1 MASRN
6 LALGKGEVYFAQFKP
21 GTQIPGGERFL
32 GNCPE
37 FTMNREAEKI
47 EHFSSTRGMRL
58 KDDEDTVGVNNT
70 ASISCDDVS
79 PANLALWFLG
89 EALTLTV
96 SAAPDQGDTFE
107 DVAPGL
113 SYQLGVSDASPTG
126 ARKVSNVV
134 VSKGV
139 TPLTLGVDYDVDPV
153 LGRITLLDSDD
164 TTVVSGDDLTVAYDI
179 DASTRSQIISTSASV
194 EGALRFISYN
204 PKGQRI
210 DYFMPWVKFSPNGD
224 IALITEEYMTIPL
237 NVEALIKGD
246 LEAIYADGR
255 PLAA

>member
-37 FTMNREAEKI
+37 FTMNREAEKL

-58 KDDEDTVGVNNT
+58 KDDEDTVGVTNT
-70 ASISCDDVS
+70 STISCDDVS
-79 PANLALWFLG
+79 PANIALWMLG
-89 EALTLTV
+89 EALTLTT
-96 SAAPDQGDTFE
+96 AAATAQTDTFE

-113 SYQLGVSDASPTG
+113 AYQLGVTDASPTG
-126 ARKVSNVV
+126 ARNVANVV
-134 VSKGV
+134 VTKGA
-139 TPLTLGVDYDVDPV
+139 TPLTLGTDYEVDAT
-153 LGRITLLDSDD
+153 LGRITLLDND
-164 TTVVSGDDLTVAYDI
+164 TTTVIEGDDLDVTFDI
-179 DASTRSQIISTSASV
+179 SASTRAQIVSSSASA

-204 PKGQRI
+204 PKGQKI
-210 DYFMPWVKFSPNGD
+210 DYFMPWVKISPNGE

-237 NVEALIKGD
+237 NVEALVKDD

-255 PLAA
+255 PLVA

>member
-1 MASRN
+1 MGSRN

-37 FTMNREAEKI
+37 FTMNREAEKL

-58 KDDEDTVGVNNT
+58 KDDEDTIGVTNT
-70 ASISCDDVS
+70 STISCDDVS
-79 PANLALWFLG
+79 PANMALWMLG
-89 EALTLTV
+89 EALTLTT
-96 SAAPDQGDTFE
+96 APATAQTDTFE
-107 DVAPGL
+107 DVEPGL
-113 SYQLGVSDASPTG
+113 SYQLGVTDTSPTG
-126 ARKVSNVV
+126 ARKVTNVV
-134 VSKGV
+134 VNKAA
-139 TPLTLGVDYDVDPV
+139 TPLVLGTDYDVDPV
-153 LGRITLLDSDD
+153 LGRITLLEGGA
-164 TTVVSGDDLTVAYDI
+164 VVKGDDLDVDFDI
-179 DASTRSQIISTSASV
+179 EASTRQQIISSSASA

-204 PKGQRI
+204 PKGQKI
-210 DYFMPWVKFSPNGD
+210 DYFMPWVKISPNGD

-255 PLAA
+255 PVVA